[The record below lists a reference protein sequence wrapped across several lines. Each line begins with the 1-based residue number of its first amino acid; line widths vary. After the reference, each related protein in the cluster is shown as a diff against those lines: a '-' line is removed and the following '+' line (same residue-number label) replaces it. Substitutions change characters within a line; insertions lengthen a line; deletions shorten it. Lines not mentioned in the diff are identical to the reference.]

1 MHFGFALDLSDKNL
15 WNIDFL
21 DRNLDLLDI
30 LFVSMTSSAEHL
42 FVFKMSSRRLEHVL
56 EDETLF
62 RWRCVEDVFKTNK
75 FLLGS
80 TFPFDLYQLEE
91 DFIVAQISDKDCQ
104 MLFMFIIIL
113 NFETFHFSEKV

>member
-42 FVFKMSSRRLEHVL
+42 FVFK
-56 EDETLF
+56 
-62 RWRCVEDVFKTNK
+62 TNK

-91 DFIVAQISDKDCQ
+91 DFIVVQISDKDCQ